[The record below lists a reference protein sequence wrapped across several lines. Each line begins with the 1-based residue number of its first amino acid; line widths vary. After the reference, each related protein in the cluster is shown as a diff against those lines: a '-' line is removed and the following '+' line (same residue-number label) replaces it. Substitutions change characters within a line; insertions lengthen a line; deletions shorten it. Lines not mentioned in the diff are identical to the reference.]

1 MSNEQTVIEKEVNES
16 VETTTEAVETAETTT
31 QVEEAVERPYNLR
44 KLQDDDLW
52 PLLQLFRKLGIKDAK
67 DTYAKYKDSVKFNPA
82 DYATE
87 EEAKQALEELQEKK
101 GMEIIF
107 DLAEYV
113 ISKMDTHK
121 DAVYEFYS
129 GMSGIPADDIKK
141 MEFGTLPLMIYDSFN
156 GVKNTAFFKVLFR
169 LL

>member
-16 VETTTEAVETAETTT
+16 VETTT

-52 PLLQLFRKLGIKDAK
+52 PLLQLLRKLGIKDAK
-67 DTYAKYKDSVKFNPA
+67 DTYAKYKNIVQFNPA
-82 DYATE
+82 DYATK
-87 EEAKQALEELQEKK
+87 EEAEQALEELQEKK
-101 GMEIIF
+101 GVEIIL
-107 DLAEYV
+107 DIAEFV